1 MSERIDQFCENL
13 RVQLTN
19 VESHLTKVG
28 ESIKAAPQE
37 AQAAIRAKIDGAKAQ
52 HEQNMQKI
60 ADSRATLEERVQE
73 KKAEIDTQIQEWK
86 TNREISKLEH
96 RATKLKATR
105 SRRSNLQPQPP
116 QRPTWPLLKLFSCL
130 LLGRCHHSSV
140 KCTN

>member
-1 MSERIDQFCENL
+1 MSKKIDQFCENL

-19 VESHLTKVG
+19 VESHLAKVG

-37 AQAAIRAKIDGAKAQ
+37 AQAAIRTKIDAAKAQ

-73 KKAEIDTQIQEWK
+73 KKAEIDTRIQEWK

-96 RATKLKATR
+96 RADKAESYAVAAIEFAAAATAEADLA
-105 SRRSNLQPQPP
+105 NLATLEVIAA
-116 QRPTWPLLKLFSCL
+116 RLEAEEAKESA
-130 LLGRCHHSSV
+130 
-140 KCTN
+140 

>member
-1 MSERIDQFCENL
+1 MSEKIDQFCENL

-37 AQAAIRAKIDGAKAQ
+37 AQATIRAKIDAAKAQ

-96 RATKLKATR
+96 RADKAESYAVAAIEFAAAATAEADLATLEAIAAR
-105 SRRSNLQPQPP
+105 LEAEEAKESA
-116 QRPTWPLLKLFSCL
+116 
-130 LLGRCHHSSV
+130 
-140 KCTN
+140 